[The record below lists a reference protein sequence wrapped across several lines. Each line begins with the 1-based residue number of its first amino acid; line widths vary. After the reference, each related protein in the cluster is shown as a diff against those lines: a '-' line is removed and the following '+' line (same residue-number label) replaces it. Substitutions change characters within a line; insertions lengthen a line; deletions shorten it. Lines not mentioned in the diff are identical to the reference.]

1 MRARD
6 VILSESGALRAP
18 WRLALFLAAVVVA
31 VVVVQAVLAP
41 LVVGAAWFVARVR
54 FAAYFWGMAVA
65 LVVAHL
71 VVFRH
76 DGAGDGWS
84 SVGLGPAA
92 ARPALLRRGFAIG
105 ALAIGVPVLAL
116 VAVGWLRPAAAPA
129 GSSLAAAARLLVVL
143 APAALW
149 EELLVRGYA
158 FTVIRGA
165 AGAPAAVLVTSVAF
179 GLLHLQNAGANLQTV
194 GQVTF
199 AGVWLA
205 GVLLATGSLYSA
217 WMAHLAW
224 NWTMVAVFH
233 APVSGLEMALPDWR
247 LMDAGPDWATGG
259 AWGPEGGLAATIG
272 MAVTLTYLISRRS
285 RREESIAW
293 PTA

>member
-1 MRARD
+1 MRARG
-6 VILSESGALRAP
+6 VILTDSGALRAP
-18 WRLALFLAAVVVA
+18 WRLALFIVVTVVS
-31 VVVVQAVLAP
+31 VVVVQAILAP

-71 VVFRH
+71 VVFRY
-76 DGAGDGWS
+76 DGAGSGWNAI
-84 SVGLGPAA
+84 GFGRPA
-92 ARPALLRRGFAIG
+92 ARPAILWRGFAVG
-105 ALAIGVPVLAL
+105 ALAIGLPVLAL
-116 VAVGWLRPAAAPA
+116 MAVGWLRPAAAPE
-129 GSSLAAAARLLVVL
+129 GSSAAAAARLLVVL

-149 EELLVRGYA
+149 EELLVRGHA
-158 FTVIRGA
+158 FTVIRTA
-165 AGAPAAVLVTSVAF
+165 AGAPAVLLTSAAF

-194 GQVTF
+194 GQVIF

-205 GVLLATGSLYSA
+205 GVLLATGSLYAA

-233 APVSGLEMALPDWR
+233 APVSGLDMALPDWR

-259 AWGPEGGLAATIG
+259 AWGPEGGIAATVG
-272 MAVTLTYLISRRS
+272 MAITLTYLISRRS
-285 RREESIAW
+285 RREESPAW